1 MNIRLRPRRSARRPP
16 SSRKPPN
23 VSVYAFTTHDRS
35 SREKCRWAP
44 IDGSAT
50 FTIDASI
57 TTTNCVIANSIRA
70 RFLPRCELRSAVA
83 LRVREARG
91 PTVVSP
97 YWVSVVL
104 MRVLSE
110 SNGGIHP
117 EAELRF
123 PLLIAAYGAKIP
135 FVKVMSIDQRTIRAD
150 ARRNRERIMSSGREL
165 FARDGP
171 EAQMDEIAAHAGV
184 GIGTVYRHF
193 PTKEALLTEM
203 VRVRFQEFA
212 AIATL
217 AEDTVDPRDALET
230 VMRRSAEAVEGD
242 IGFQLAMMGSNE
254 LEWEGIE
261 EQKAALAEVVTRI
274 IGRAVG
280 AGVVR
285 DDFTFEDFGMV
296 MCGITSTMYYKPGS
310 ADWRRHLEILLHGLL
325 NPVGDFEPQST

>member
-1 MNIRLRPRRSARRPP
+1 MAEN
-16 SSRKPPN
+16 
-23 VSVYAFTTHDRS
+23 D
-35 SREKCRWAP
+35 
-44 IDGSAT
+44 
-50 FTIDASI
+50 
-57 TTTNCVIANSIRA
+57 
-70 RFLPRCELRSAVA
+70 
-83 LRVREARG
+83 
-91 PTVVSP
+91 
-97 YWVSVVL
+97 
-104 MRVLSE
+104 
-110 SNGGIHP
+110 P

-123 PLLIAAYGAKIP
+123 LLLIAAYGAKIP
-135 FVKVMSIDQRTIRAD
+135 FVKVMSTDQRTLRAD

-242 IGFQLAMMGSNE
+242 VGFQLAMMGSNQ

-261 EQKAALAEVVTRI
+261 EQKAVLAAVVTRI
-274 IGRAVG
+274 IRRAVS

-285 DDFTFEDFGMV
+285 DDFTFEDFGMM
-296 MCGITSTMYYKPGS
+296 MCGVTSTMYYKPGS
-310 ADWRRHLEILLHGLL
+310 ADWRRHLAIILHGVRA
-325 NPVGDFEPQST
+325 PVRDVAPQSA

>member
-1 MNIRLRPRRSARRPP
+1 
-16 SSRKPPN
+16 
-23 VSVYAFTTHDRS
+23 
-35 SREKCRWAP
+35 
-44 IDGSAT
+44 
-50 FTIDASI
+50 
-57 TTTNCVIANSIRA
+57 
-70 RFLPRCELRSAVA
+70 
-83 LRVREARG
+83 
-91 PTVVSP
+91 
-97 YWVSVVL
+97 
-104 MRVLSE
+104 
-110 SNGGIHP
+110 
-117 EAELRF
+117 
-123 PLLIAAYGAKIP
+123 
-135 FVKVMSIDQRTIRAD
+135 MSTDQRTLRAD

-212 AIATL
+212 VIATI
-217 AEDTVDPRDALET
+217 AEDTVDPWEALET

-242 IGFQLAMMGSNE
+242 VGFQLALMGSDE

-261 EQKAALAEVVTRI
+261 EQKAVLAAVLTRI
-274 IGRAVG
+274 IRRGIS

-310 ADWRRHLEILLHGLL
+310 ADWHRHLAIILHGVRA
-325 NPVGDFEPQST
+325 PVRDFEPASA